1 MSDEYRI
8 ISDKKITRNG
18 YRNSFEE
25 ILDTIIVYDVIPP
38 FKVYKNNSDIT
49 DEFLKYASKQGY
61 EFVNQYKLAE
71 DFPKWLVKLMNKAL
85 KERLYYEITCPS
97 GLIQMDVYPVQD
109 IKSIDG
115 FYKLYKKN
123 YVTIA
128 NNGKLFLC
136 HNLSD
141 NTFCLLEYDGK
152 LIRYF
157 TFNSSDELRDKI
169 KIVRRKK

>member
-1 MSDEYRI
+1 MVEKAKKVTTTISMYCPIVTMNCLNRI
-8 ISDKKITRNG
+8 IFKRLSNHIKR
-18 YRNSFEE
+18 
-25 ILDTIIVYDVIPP
+25 VIPMEE
-38 FKVYKNNSDIT
+38 VIGINDTYH
-49 DEFLKYASKQGY
+49 
-61 EFVNQYKLAE
+61 
-71 DFPKWLVKLMNKAL
+71 
-85 KERLYYEITCPS
+85 ITCS
-97 GLIQMDVYPVQD
+97 HSYTLVDGIIQPLVRLRYPAHTTLEFRFILFQD

-136 HNLSD
+136 LNLSD

-157 TFNSSDELRDKI
+157 TFNSSFEYL
-169 KIVRRKK
+169 